1 MKRALGLA
9 CGSALA
15 TLFCFWA
22 TAPASAAPFAFSVR
36 SDVDD
41 ILYQINLAT
50 GVSTPIGS
58 GVGFGDVEA
67 LTFSSSGT
75 LFGIDDTTDQL
86 ITINTTTGVGTAVG
100 QLGVSFTDMGLTFD
114 AAGNLWMST
123 DAPPPWQFYSVNPG
137 TGEATLVG
145 AQGQQVTGLAG
156 QGSVVYGLGG
166 DETNN
171 LVTINT
177 GTGAATVIG
186 PLVNVSLSDGGIDF
200 DPATGVLWGIRDGA
214 TNNIFTI
221 DPSTGTAT
229 VVATTLNGFEGLAI
243 PQAVVPEPAIV
254 LLVGSGLVALAAW
267 RRRRSG

>member
-1 MKRALGLA
+1 MKRVLRLG

-15 TLFCFWA
+15 ALFCFWA
-22 TAPASAAPFAFSVR
+22 TAPASAAPFAFSIR
-36 SDVDD
+36 SDVND
-41 ILYQINLAT
+41 ILYQIDLAT

-58 GVGFGDVEA
+58 GVGFSDVEA
-67 LTFSSSGT
+67 LTFSSGGT
-75 LFGIDDTTDQL
+75 LFGVDDITDQL

-100 QLGVSFTDMGLTFD
+100 PLGVSFTDMGLTFD

-123 DAPPPWQFYSVNPG
+123 DAPQQFYLVNPG

-145 AQGQQVTGLAG
+145 AQGQEVTGLAA

-166 DETNN
+166 DGRNN

-177 GTGAATVIG
+177 STGAATVVG

-200 DPATGVLWGIRDGA
+200 DPATGVLWGIHDGA

-229 VVATTLNGFEGLAI
+229 VVSTTLSGFEGLAI
-243 PQAVVPEPAIV
+243 PQAVVPEPATV

-267 RRRRSG
+267 RLRRSG